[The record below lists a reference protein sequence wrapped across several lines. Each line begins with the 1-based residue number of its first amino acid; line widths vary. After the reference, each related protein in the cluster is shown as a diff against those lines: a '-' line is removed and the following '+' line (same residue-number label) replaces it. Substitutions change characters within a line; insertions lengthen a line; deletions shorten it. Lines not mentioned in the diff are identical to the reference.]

1 MEFHISRIAR
11 DRYQFDTSFF
21 TLNGN
26 VIFANFHAARLF
38 AQKMNQ
44 KRDVIHYPEQAVK
57 AGQIN
62 ALGLIDEI
70 MHYVFKTYR
79 EQKNPEVLGK
89 LSTYLTGKFGEKAV
103 DHLLMQF
110 CSDFPPVSVYTKEMD
125 IETFLSGTENGISNR
140 INTLEEIII
149 LWVTNRNPAAT
160 SSFLELFDEKH
171 LSSETK
177 YDLILKEIYTFFDTE
192 PPFGPENQNL
202 IDMFRAPAIAIP
214 NSLPGQLEFIRS
226 RWGILLGKFLY
237 RLLSSLDFVRE
248 EEKLGFTGG
257 GPGESQV
264 PVYSRTLVDSEHEQ
278 YSADRE
284 WMPRLVLLAKN
295 TLVWLDQLS
304 KKFERPITRLDQIP
318 DEELDELASRGF
330 TGLWLIGLWERSTAS
345 ARIKQMCG
353 NPDAVS
359 SAYSLAR
366 YDIAGE
372 IGGYEAYENLRIRA
386 WQRGIRLASDMVPN
400 HMAIDS
406 DWVIHNP
413 DRFLS
418 LPYSPFPGYTFDGP
432 DLSPDPNVEV
442 KIDDHYYNR
451 TDAAVVFRRIDR
463 GNGDTRFIYHGND
476 GTSMPW
482 NDTAQLNYLNP
493 EVREAVIQT
502 ILDVARKFPIIRF
515 DAAMTLARRHF
526 QRLWFPEPGSGG
538 DIPSRAE
545 HGLPRDAFL
554 AAMPQEFWREVVDRV
569 AKEAPDTLLLAE
581 AFWLMEGYFVRTL
594 GMHRV
599 YNSAFMNMLRDEE
612 NAKFRLLIK
621 NTLEFDPEILRR
633 YVNFISN
640 PDERTAVDQ
649 FGKGDKYFGVCTL
662 MTAMPGLPMYGH
674 GQVEGYSEKYG
685 MEYKRAYYDEKP
697 DQDLISRHE
706 REIFPLMRKRALFA
720 GVEDF
725 YLYDFFTGHGN
736 VDENVIAF
744 TNGLGNDRVLVA
756 YHNHYGETSGWIK
769 TSSAFIKRGPDGH
782 RHLAQVSLVDGIG
795 IKPGDNRFVIFREQ
809 NSGLEY
815 IRPATELRDSGL
827 FLQLHAYT
835 CVVFTD
841 FRQVE
846 DDASHLYRQLCDM
859 LHGEGVPSIE
869 DSMHEILLKAILQPM
884 GEILNTG
891 YLNYLNNQIL
901 KPSLEVAEILKIKE
915 EARSKMQHL
924 VNGAA
929 AIRHSDV
936 TMDDEVNETARLI
949 ELILTLAGSRPSKS
963 TPGYEIRLKMSEALH
978 ENTGLRLASLIF
990 AFIARLGKIVDPTDI
1005 SNNSISLFDE
1015 WKTGRYIENAISGL
1029 GLSHQEVIRT
1039 VKMVRVMISMQKWI
1053 DDPVSQDPAEFL
1065 QTALIN
1071 PDIQLLLQMNRYQEV
1086 LWYSRE
1092 GFDDFLSCLMASVVL
1107 EPDTTDPSIQY
1118 ERILIA
1124 RDNLARLKE
1133 ASEQSEYQVEKLLQA
1148 LEGSSAQAV

>member
-11 DRYQFDTSFF
+11 DRYQLDASFF
-21 TLNGN
+21 SLNGN

-38 AQKMNQ
+38 AQKVNQ
-44 KRDVIHYPEQAVK
+44 KRDLIHYPEKAIK

-70 MHYVFKTYR
+70 MHFVFKTYR
-79 EQKNPEVLGK
+79 EQKNPDVMGK
-89 LSTYLTGKFGEKAV
+89 LLTILTGKFGDKEV
-103 DHLLMQF
+103 DHLLLEF
-110 CSDFPPVSVYTKEMD
+110 CSEFPPISVYTKDMD
-125 IETFLSGTENGISNR
+125 IETYLAGTENGVSNR
-140 INTLEEIII
+140 LNALEEIII

-160 SSFLELFDEKH
+160 TQFLELFDEKH
-171 LSSETK
+171 LSNETK
-177 YDLILKEIYTFFDTE
+177 YDQILKEIHAFFDVE
-192 PPFGPENQNL
+192 PTFGPENQNL
-202 IDMFRAPAIAIP
+202 IDMFRAPAIAVP
-214 NSLPGQLEFIRS
+214 NSLPGQLEYIRS
-226 RWGILLGKFLY
+226 RWGVLLGKFLY

-248 EEKLGFTGG
+248 EEKLGFSG
-257 GPGESQV
+257 GPGETHV
-264 PVYSRTLVDSEHEQ
+264 PEYSHTLLDSEHEQ

-304 KKFERPITRLDQIP
+304 KKYEKPITRLDQIP
-318 DEELDELASRGF
+318 DEELDILTSRGF

-345 ARIKQMCG
+345 ARVKQMCG

-366 YDIAGE
+366 YDIANE
-372 IGGYEAYENLRIRA
+372 IGGYEAYENLKNRA

-432 DLSPDPNVEV
+432 DLSPDPNIEI

-451 TDAAVVFRRIDR
+451 TDAAVTFRRVDKR
-463 GNGDTRFIYHGND
+463 NGDTRFIYHGND

-502 ILDVARKFPIIRF
+502 ILEVARKFPIIRF
-515 DAAMTLARRHF
+515 DAAMTLARKHV

-545 HGLPRDAFL
+545 HGLSRDAFM

-581 AFWLMEGYFVRTL
+581 AFWMMEGYFVRTL

-612 NAKFRLLIK
+612 NAKFRQLLK

-640 PDERTAVDQ
+640 PDERTSVDQ

-662 MTAMPGLPMYGH
+662 MTTLPGLPMFGH
-674 GQVEGYSEKYG
+674 GQIEGYTEKYG

-697 DQDLISRHE
+697 DQNLIDRHE

-720 GVEDF
+720 GIEDF

-769 TSSAFIKRGPDGH
+769 TSCAYTKRGPDGH
-782 RHLAQVSLVDGIG
+782 RQMVQTSLVDGMG
-795 IKPGDNRFVIFREQ
+795 IKTGDNHFVIFREQ

-815 IRPATELRDSGL
+815 IRPAVELRDKGM
-827 FLQLHAYT
+827 FLNLRAYT
-835 CVVFTD
+835 CIVFTD

-846 DDASHLYRQLCDM
+846 DDSARLYRQLCDM
-859 LHGEGVPSIE
+859 LNGEGVPSIE
-869 DSMHEILLKAILQPM
+869 DSMREILLKAILQPL

-891 YLNYLNNQIL
+891 YLNYLNNQML
-901 KPSLEVAEILKIKE
+901 KPSSDVTEVLKIKE
-915 EARSKMQHL
+915 EARSKMQYL
-924 VNGAA
+924 VNGASSLHPSN
-929 AIRHSDV
+929 IPMNDV
-936 TMDDEVNETARLI
+936 VDETARLI
-949 ELILTLAGSRPSKS
+949 EMILVLSGRPPGKS
-963 TPGYEIRLKMSEALH
+963 TPGYEIRLKMSKALH
-978 ENTGLRLASLIF
+978 ENTELRMAAIIF
-990 AFIARLGKIVDPTDI
+990 AYIAQLGKIIDPDDI
-1005 SNNSISLFDE
+1005 RNNSISLFDE
-1015 WKTGRYIENAISGL
+1015 WKTGRYVENAISGL
-1029 GLSHQEVIRT
+1029 GLTQQEVIRV
-1039 VKMVRVMISMQKWI
+1039 VKMVRVMVSMQKWI
-1053 DDPVSQDPAEFL
+1053 DEPTNQDPAAFL
-1065 QTALIN
+1065 QSTLVN
-1071 PDIQLLLQMNRYQEV
+1071 PDIQLLLQMNRYQDIV
-1086 LWYSRE
+1086 YYSKE
-1092 GFDDFLSCLMASVVL
+1092 GFDDLLNCLMASVVL
-1107 EPDTTDPSIQY
+1107 EPDSTDPSIQY
-1118 ERILIA
+1118 ERILVA
-1124 RDNLARLKE
+1124 RDMLASLQK
-1133 ASEQSEYQVEKLLQA
+1133 ASDGSDYQVEKLVQA
-1148 LEGSSAQAV
+1148 FEKPSVQKL